1 MYDRAYYKME
11 ERNEK
16 EAHRMN
22 LLEIEILMEGQQN
35 E

>member
-1 MYDRAYYKME
+1 MIELITKWK
-11 ERNEK
+11 K
-16 EAHRMN
+16 EMKKKAHRMN